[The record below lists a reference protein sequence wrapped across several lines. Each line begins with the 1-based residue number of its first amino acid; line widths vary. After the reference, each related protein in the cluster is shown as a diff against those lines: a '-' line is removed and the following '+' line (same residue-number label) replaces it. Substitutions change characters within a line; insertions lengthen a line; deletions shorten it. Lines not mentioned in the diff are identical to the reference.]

1 MKPNFRTQLERNLL
15 NIAHTGLLSSNSAGQ
30 YGHHFQTFPGEP
42 SVFFVFVVLQ
52 DCHNSSRLLHNRA
65 DYSAYL
71 DPMSLIKIEHRAEHS
86 RPRVSTDRRC
96 PRWRCRE
103 RPSARLVSFPG
114 SHRLQA
120 LCGGAPDR
128 HHVAPPTEARLYRI
142 AHLNSGYAER
152 ERRHFPACRSISLSR
167 QESIS
172 LSRQELGSAGRRSAD
187 GRGSEACTGKFD
199 ADDEHVSR

>member
-96 PRWRCRE
+96 PRWRCRQ

-152 ERRHFPACRSISLSR
+152 ERRHPRLPLDILIQARIDILIQARIGFGWATFSGCS
-167 QESIS
+167 
-172 LSRQELGSAGRRSAD
+172 
-187 GRGSEACTGKFD
+187 FD
-199 ADDEHVSR
+199 LPPFNWTDHCWKIPV

>member
-71 DPMSLIKIEHRAEHS
+71 DPISLIKIEHRAEHS
-86 RPRVSTDRRC
+86 RLRVSQTGDARGGVVASVRQLVLFRSLEVTGSRRFAEALQIGIMLHRQPKHVC
-96 PRWRCRE
+96 IE
-103 RPSARLVSFPG
+103 
-114 SHRLQA
+114 SH
-120 LCGGAPDR
+120 
-128 HHVAPPTEARLYRI
+128 T
-142 AHLNSGYAER
+142 
-152 ERRHFPACRSISLSR
+152 
-167 QESIS
+167 
-172 LSRQELGSAGRRSAD
+172 
-187 GRGSEACTGKFD
+187 
-199 ADDEHVSR
+199 